1 MNAIETFTKKL
12 IDNGWSYAEIYEK
25 IVEHAS
31 QVAILRMRLNI
42 TTESDYEALQK
53 AVAEEL
59 FN

>member
-1 MNAIETFTKKL
+1 MNAIEKLTKKL
-12 IDNGWSYAEIYEK
+12 IDNGWSYREIYEK

-31 QVAILRMRLNI
+31 QVAILRMRRNI
-42 TTESDYEALQK
+42 TTESEYEALQE